1 MAGGLDLGHA
11 QVRLAI
17 AEAKKGN
24 YRLKRYMTAV
34 PERGET
40 PAEAAAAELGAVA
53 KKAGALNI
61 GLTGS
66 DLMMRYL
73 PVPPVEDWRL
83 ERLMDFEIREIEGRS
98 GSSMAS
104 SYNLLPVPRGLDDED
119 TMLLGLVREDLLEDT
134 LNALQGVK
142 VKAFSP
148 NAIALYNAYSQRRT
162 REVDAPEVLAQ
173 CRADAVDVALMVP
186 V

>member
-1 MAGGLDLGHA
+1 MAGGIDLGHA
-11 QVRLAI
+11 LVRLAV
-17 AEAKKGN
+17 AEAKKGD
-24 YRLKRYMTAV
+24 YRLKRYLTAA
-34 PERGET
+34 PEGGET
-40 PAEAAAAELGAVA
+40 PAQAAAATLAPTA
-53 KKAGALNI
+53 RKAGAVNI

-119 TMLLGLVREDLLEDT
+119 TMILGLVREDLLEET
-134 LNALQGVK
+134 LDALSGTK

-148 NAIALYNAYSQRRT
+148 NAVALYNA
-162 REVDAPEVLAQ
+162 
-173 CRADAVDVALMVP
+173 
-186 V
+186 